1 MRPLKLTM
9 SAFGPYAGTT
19 ELDFEKLGYKGL
31 YIITGDTGAG
41 KTTIFDAITYA
52 LYGGTSGD
60 VRSAEMMRSKYA
72 EETAETFVE
81 LEFEY
86 GGRIY
91 KVKRS
96 PSYDRPAKRGN
107 GMVKKNSTAE
117 LTLPDGTFISK
128 NRDVDA
134 KIREITGLTMNQYTQ
149 TSMIAQGDFRKLLFA
164 DTNARRSIFR
174 NLFKTDD
181 CLLFQEELKRRTA
194 ELNKKRS
201 ELGTS
206 LDQYVDGLE
215 FDQERMEKFNDLRGT
230 AGRIPEIINLA
241 EDMITADVESE
252 KRLEALD
259 CENRSKLEAFA
270 ADIAAAD
277 RTESLNKQ
285 LKEASDSAVK
295 TAAELES
302 AEQEQKAA
310 QNGLKEAEKCSKET
324 AGLEAVMPQYEAL
337 EKLTEE
343 ISAAKSEI
351 AKIDLEIVSGKDAL
365 KKLENN
371 RDVLEKECEKLRD
384 SEFILEKL
392 KYAHIGLSE
401 KCNAAR
407 GIEAAL
413 TELEHLMIDLEEAR
427 KEYSYASSE
436 YAEKNSMYERAQ
448 SRFLDQQAG
457 ILASGLRPG
466 EPCPV
471 CGSTEHP
478 MPAEPECS
486 APTEADLEYLK
497 HIRDDADKKR
507 GELSARCAALEG
519 TVSTKSENVSA
530 RFEELAGISLPE
542 QWDDRRIA
550 VTVFRESAEAEL
562 RKNEDSMKEY
572 RARKDRFET
581 YGTDIENV
589 KSRIEQGKKFLQ
601 NAENKKSSL
610 MSMSAEKERQRASMA
625 DNLRFKSRAEA
636 DARVRELKRRR
647 EKLESAA
654 RDAERVVGELR
665 QKLSG
670 LRGRAESLSVSLSG
684 QPEADRKKA
693 EAGRAAVDEKIRQ
706 IAEERNR
713 IASRKHADER
723 AVEGIS
729 SVFEKLEKTEK
740 DYVMYKNLSD
750 TANGTLAGHERIS
763 LETFVQTVYFDRI
776 IKRANVRLLVMTDG
790 QYELCRDTGRTGSG
804 QSGLDLN
811 VIDHYNGTERSVK
824 TLSGGETFKASL
836 SLAFGLSDEIQS
848 SAGGINIETMFVDE
862 GFGSLDDESLGQAV
876 KALSDLSAGNRLIGI
891 ISHVSELSEK
901 IDKKIIVEKDMNSG
915 SSARIVV

>member
-1 MRPLKLTM
+1 
-9 SAFGPYAGTT
+9 
-19 ELDFEKLGYKGL
+19 
-31 YIITGDTGAG
+31 
-41 KTTIFDAITYA
+41 
-52 LYGGTSGD
+52 
-60 VRSAEMMRSKYA
+60 
-72 EETAETFVE
+72 
-81 LEFEY
+81 
-86 GGRIY
+86 
-91 KVKRS
+91 
-96 PSYDRPAKRGN
+96 
-107 GMVKKNSTAE
+107 
-117 LTLPDGTFISK
+117 
-128 NRDVDA
+128 
-134 KIREITGLTMNQYTQ
+134 
-149 TSMIAQGDFRKLLFA
+149 
-164 DTNARRSIFR
+164 
-174 NLFKTDD
+174 
-181 CLLFQEELKRRTA
+181 
-194 ELNKKRS
+194 
-201 ELGTS
+201 
-206 LDQYVDGLE
+206 
-215 FDQERMEKFNDLRGT
+215 
-230 AGRIPEIINLA
+230 
-241 EDMITADVESE
+241 
-252 KRLEALD
+252 
-259 CENRSKLEAFA
+259 
-270 ADIAAAD
+270 
-277 RTESLNKQ
+277 
-285 LKEASDSAVK
+285 
-295 TAAELES
+295 
-302 AEQEQKAA
+302 
-310 QNGLKEAEKCSKET
+310 
-324 AGLEAVMPQYEAL
+324 
-337 EKLTEE
+337 
-343 ISAAKSEI
+343 
-351 AKIDLEIVSGKDAL
+351 
-365 KKLENN
+365 
-371 RDVLEKECEKLRD
+371 
-384 SEFILEKL
+384 
-392 KYAHIGLSE
+392 
-401 KCNAAR
+401 
-407 GIEAAL
+407 
-413 TELEHLMIDLEEAR
+413 
-427 KEYSYASSE
+427 
-436 YAEKNSMYERAQ
+436 
-448 SRFLDQQAG
+448 
-457 ILASGLRPG
+457 
-466 EPCPV
+466 
-471 CGSTEHP
+471 

-581 YGTDIENV
+581 YGADIENV

-654 RDAERVVGELR
+654 RDADRVVGELR